1 MDAQTA
7 AQVNVRVGASE
18 LGFPTVSSLVQVC
31 VCVCVPVV
39 RSQQD
44 EATAGSVLAAWKD
57 LESRRDTSER
67 LVRARVSLSSDRR
80 CAASRCVASPRH
92 GRGY

>member
-1 MDAQTA
+1 MDAQPA

-18 LGFPTVSSLVQVC
+18 LGFPTVSSLVQ